1 MSHTFPIVGA
11 HYRPPAKAI
20 LEALP
25 LSTPLELHAEPNN
38 EYDANAIQVLVA
50 SADIARAIR
59 NSEEC
64 RRTLVNACADCGF
77 TDFETLLAQE
87 SWHLGYIPRGIA
99 AKIKLEADATGA
111 LCFLP
116 DGKPAISISET
127 LPSRAAPTPGLVK
140 RTTTHG

>member
-1 MSHTFPIVGA
+1 MPHTFPIVGS

-25 LSTPLELHAEPNN
+25 LNTPLTLHAEPEN
-38 EYDANAIQVLVA
+38 EYDTNAIQVLVA
-50 SADIARAIR
+50 SSAIARAVR

-77 TDFETLLAQE
+77 TDFETLFAQE

-99 AKIKLEADATGA
+99 AKIKLDEDALGA

-116 DGKPAISISET
+116 DGKPAISTSET
-127 LPSRAAPTPGLVK
+127 LPSRAAPTPSLAK
-140 RTTTHG
+140 RTTTNV